1 MLSKTK
7 QKLLKSCF
15 NMKRVFILYKNQ
27 MYFLVYVVIPLE
39 PNKVSENDAK
49 WMKINMLV
57 CSHAYISLLAGLN
70 SDARGS
76 RTLIH

>member
-49 WMKINMLV
+49 
-57 CSHAYISLLAGLN
+57 
-70 SDARGS
+70 
-76 RTLIH
+76 